1 MQEVTESPLAN
12 DALTFDPENP
22 KVMTRSVSIT
32 DFNEVID
39 NCAALAFPS
48 PSPSEDELSVER
60 ERKAKEVKRKRQIL
74 AFVIICLLVVGGVIV
89 EKIKF

>member
-1 MQEVTESPLAN
+1 MSSETNDSPLAN
-12 DALTFDPENP
+12 DTVVSPCEA
-22 KVMTRSVSIT
+22 VMTRSVSIT

-74 AFVIICLLVVGGVIV
+74 AFVILCLLVVGGVIV